1 MGVRL
6 SVYINEIKRY
16 RLQYRQ
22 TYRATVYLQLRF
34 SVFKYFS
41 LYKEAAILI
50 RSHSAFLKRR
60 QGSIRKS
67 TEKTADEAKI
77 YYAQLNPKSGELDS
91 DELEAVSGGGCNDSD
106 DSGSNVK
113 DVVTLYNEV
122 SGLACPKCGQLNCW
136 TLTTV
141 NYYNNGINYWKCN
154 YCGKEVMTL
163 NSENNSILH

>member
-1 MGVRL
+1 MKNL
-6 SVYINEIKRY
+6 TPEMIEKAKAAKSAED
-16 RLQYRQ
+16 LL
-22 TYRATVYLQLRF
+22 ALA
-34 SVFKYFS
+34 
-41 LYKEAAILI
+41 KENNV
-50 RSHSAFLKRR
+50 
-60 QGSIRKS
+60 
-67 TEKTADEAKI
+67 EMTADEAKT
-77 YYAQLNPKSGELDS
+77 YFAQINPKSGELDS

-136 TLTTV
+136 TLTTA

-154 YCGKEVMTL
+154 YCAKEVMTL